1 MEETEIV
8 KDGEKSKGVICQV
21 NISEV
26 SDIIVHC
33 NVVVRGGESTS
44 NYIIHLLSAHGI
56 TKENFQNKLNNQF
69 KDTSKTI
76 TKMFENHQ
84 PHTSQKQEQLEKALV
99 FFIINDLQPLNILK
113 SESFKNFIKLLDPRF
128 TIPQSKKVKS
138 WISNAYTNSLNKL
151 NHDLSVAKYISCTT
165 DLWTARNKQGYLGI
179 TCAWVDPDFNLN
191 EKLLAL
197 KYIPS
202 HTSLAISQ
210 KLIDIFSEFDIND
223 KIISIT
229 TENGR
234 NMVSAFK
241 FLPNIARYGCSA
253 HTIQLVIGKSLIP
266 CQVFL
271 ARSKSAIGDVPTR
284 WNSSYLAWE
293 RIYNLKDAIYTALN
307 TILRNKKDSQSKKD
321 YNRLKKIMLQEEE
334 WDFMLEMIGV
344 LGPFY
349 EFTQIL
355 GASDYVT
362 INLVYPLINTLKEE
376 CKNTTNN
383 VYDYEVDFESTDDV
397 FDVVYEEEGE
407 ENDDV
412 GKIGKRK
419 MKINQP
425 QDMFGLTGA
434 IKSLLYKYL
443 NYYWKPPTAE
453 ELKYCKVTG
462 NIQMM

>member
-1 MEETEIV
+1 
-8 KDGEKSKGVICQV
+8 
-21 NISEV
+21 
-26 SDIIVHC
+26 
-33 NVVVRGGESTS
+33 
-44 NYIIHLLSAHGI
+44 
-56 TKENFQNKLNNQF
+56 
-69 KDTSKTI
+69 
-76 TKMFENHQ
+76 MFENHQ

-253 HTIQLVIGKSLIP
+253 HTIQLVIDYPKQQQL
-266 CQVFL
+266 L
-271 ARSKSAIGDVPTR
+271 SAIGDVPTC

-362 INLVYPLINTLKEE
+362 ISLVYPLINTLKKE

-383 VYDYEVDFESTDDV
+383 VYDYKVDFE
-397 FDVVYEEEGE
+397 
-407 ENDDV
+407 
-412 GKIGKRK
+412 K

-453 ELKYCKVTG
+453 ELT
-462 NIQMM
+462 NIYTFKIYKPTLLESTFDSQGKSALGEKK